1 VIGSGFFNR
10 SLTYLC
16 HHDEQGAMGIVVNL
30 TLDVSL
36 LDILNH
42 MDIEPNPDL
51 PDRPVLAGGPVGTD
65 HGFVLHHSEPS
76 WEGSQPVGND
86 VSLTTSKDI
95 LCALAAGEG
104 PADFLVA
111 LGYAGWGAGQL
122 EAEMAENTWLTTPAD
137 AEILFHVDTAD
148 KLAAAGNKLGINVDL
163 LTSQAGHA

>member
-1 VIGSGFFNR
+1 
-10 SLTYLC
+10 
-16 HHDEQGAMGIVVNL
+16 MGIVVNL

-36 LDILNH
+36 LDMLNH

-122 EAEMAENTWLTTPAD
+122 ESELSENSWLTVKAD
-137 AEILFHVDTAD
+137 PRVAFDIRPEDRHRE
-148 KLAAAGNKLGINVDL
+148 AARELGIDIGL
-163 LTSQAGHA
+163 MSGQAGHA